1 MQLYKV
7 GANGKIPIP
16 HDPILYRWWFPDDSK
31 VLKSIRTYSETDTK
45 MAELLKKVEMREID
59 GQNYHALY
67 FGKSNDGYRRFA
79 HHSTGNI
86 RNSTLRLT
94 IYGLCIGKQY
104 DEAKEELI
112 TQILKE
118 CYYEW
123 LPFTDEGKLV
133 ECIEGICIAIGNYPL
148 NIDGNPAI
156 SDHWRKH
163 LMNARNI
170 K

>member
-67 FGKSNDGYRRFA
+67 FGKSNDGYRRFS

-123 LPFTDEGKLV
+123 LPF
-133 ECIEGICIAIGNYPL
+133 
-148 NIDGNPAI
+148 
-156 SDHWRKH
+156 
-163 LMNARNI
+163 
-170 K
+170 